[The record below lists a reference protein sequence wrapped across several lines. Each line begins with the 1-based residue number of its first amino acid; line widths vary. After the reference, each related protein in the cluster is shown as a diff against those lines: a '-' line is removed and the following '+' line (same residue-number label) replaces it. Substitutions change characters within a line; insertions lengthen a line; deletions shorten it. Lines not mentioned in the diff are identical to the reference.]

1 MALVDRVRNICVSP
15 ATEWLVIEQENTSPS
30 ELVMSYLAP
39 LAAAGAAAGF
49 IGSVLLSSMLP
60 FASAGRAAIPI
71 ALVTACLSFVLTI
84 AGCYVIGLI
93 INALAPTFG
102 GRQDSAQALKLSVY
116 AYTPALV
123 AGVLA
128 FIPLVGALFGF
139 VGWVYSLYLTYLGVT
154 PMMKS
159 APGKAPAYTIVVVIC
174 SVVLGLT
181 IAFIMTI
188 VAGLGFLSARVL

>member
-1 MALVDRVRNICVSP
+1 MAFVDRVRNICVSP
-15 ATEWLVIEQENTSPS
+15 ATEWLVIEQENTPPS
-30 ELVMSYLAP
+30 ELVVSYLAP

-49 IGSVLLSSMLP
+49 IGSALLTSVLP
-60 FASAGRAAIPI
+60 FSASIGAAIPI

-102 GRQDSAQALKLSVY
+102 GRQDSAQAFKLSVY

-128 FIPLVGALFGF
+128 IIPIIGALFGF
-139 VGWVYSLYLTYLGVT
+139 VGWVYSLYLTYLGLT

-159 APGKAPAYTIVVVIC
+159 PRDKAPAYTIVIVIC

-181 IAFIMTI
+181 IGFVMTL
-188 VAGLGFLSARVL
+188 VAGLGFLGSRLV